1 MTAEL
6 LSLGNIELALY
17 TGQFTRD
24 ESSGIDMLLVGDI
37 NQTKLQKYIK
47 DLEEKE
53 KKEIRYV
60 VMTSKDFDYRIQ
72 IKDKFVAT
80 VLLAKKQVLVDKNQ
94 LIEGN

>member
-1 MTAEL
+1 
-6 LSLGNIELALY
+6 
-17 TGQFTRD
+17 
-24 ESSGIDMLLVGDI
+24 MLLVGDI

-47 DLEEKE
+47 ELEEKE

-60 VMTSKDFDYRIQ
+60 VMTPKDFDYRIQ